1 MSNKL
6 APPDGTRSA
15 EWPPARGLRG
25 LGWFLGLGV
34 VELAL
39 LLTGLIWDAT
49 LHART
54 PELAD
59 QEGLFTLS
67 NPGHLLLFV
76 GIITVAVG
84 VVGAAWTRLGLITK
98 GSPRSNISSPAR
110 THPGP
115 SRCPWQGCRA
125 GTPNPRGARAA
136 RRALVL
142 STILVTA
149 SSVAALNWAASTE
162 SAAHAHSAGHV
173 HGHSPGHGETGP
185 HEHPTGP
192 CQPTPAQSAAANKL
206 VADTK
211 RGLERFA
218 DLADARAAGYAPHHH
233 GREVIKHYFN
243 PAYVT
248 DGRVLDPTRPE
259 GLMYAYTD
267 RGPILVAACM

>member
-6 APPDGTRSA
+6 ALPDGTRSA

-34 VELAL
+34 VGLAL
-39 LLTGLIWDAT
+39 LLTGLI
-49 LHART
+49 
-54 PELAD
+54 
-59 QEGLFTLS
+59 
-67 NPGHLLLFV
+67 
-76 GIITVAVG
+76 
-84 VVGAAWTRLGLITK
+84 
-98 GSPRSNISSPAR
+98 
-110 THPGP
+110 
-115 SRCPWQGCRA
+115 
-125 GTPNPRGARAA
+125 
-136 RRALVL
+136 
-142 STILVTA
+142 
-149 SSVAALNWAASTE
+149 WAASTE

-173 HGHSPGHGETGP
+173 HGHVPGHGETGP

-211 RGLERFA
+211 RGLARFA
-218 DLADARAAGYAPHHH
+218 DLPDALAAGYAPHHH
-233 GREVIKHYFN
+233 GREAIKHYFN

-267 RGPILVAACM
+267 RGPMLVAAVYLM